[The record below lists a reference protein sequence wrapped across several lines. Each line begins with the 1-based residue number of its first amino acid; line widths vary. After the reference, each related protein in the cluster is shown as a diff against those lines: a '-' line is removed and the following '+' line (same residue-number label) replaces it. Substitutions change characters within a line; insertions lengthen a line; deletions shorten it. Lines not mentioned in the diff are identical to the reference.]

1 MMRLIQ
7 AMVLSIVLICGV
19 TGCAVTSGKETAGEF
34 VDDATIT
41 TRVKAIYAKD
51 PEVSA
56 MRISVKTM
64 EGKVMLSGTAK
75 SQAEKDKAESV
86 AKGVSGVKS
95 VQNDIV
101 VDSSK

>member
-7 AMVLSIVLICGV
+7 AMVLSIVLICDV
-19 TGCAVTSGKETAGEF
+19 TGCAVTSGKESAGEY

-51 PEVSA
+51 SDVSA